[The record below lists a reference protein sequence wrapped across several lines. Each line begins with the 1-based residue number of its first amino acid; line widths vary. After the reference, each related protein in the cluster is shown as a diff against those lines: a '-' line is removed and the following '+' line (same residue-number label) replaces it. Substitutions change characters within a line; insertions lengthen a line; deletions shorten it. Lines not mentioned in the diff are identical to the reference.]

1 MEKNKHIYI
10 MQILLVCGIT
20 FGSQNLDL
28 NNKHVWAA
36 SIARNVLYI
45 LTIQTLKGVCVVGYT
60 MYRKNQAL
68 DAKVLDRMNRHHVMM
83 FLACVAFLVLSEQ
96 NVLDRSIY
104 LIILASLVTDIP
116 NIVKKKDNKITMNYA
131 MGMACSYFEG
141 YLVHVLPS
149 DGARFFGF
157 LENIRAYE
165 DNQGVVFPVK
175 KLFIVVTKSLY
186 SPPALKDY
194 NKSDRNDVARIEAC
208 SALSTIQKDV
218 AGVKDRTYKNTAYKI
233 YRPTGRPVCLSVEGG
248 TPLATLFRVLR
259 NRDLSEELEGL
270 DREEVVKDFLTS
282 LRKIIDKSPECRGK
296 CELIYFDDTDRN
308 LNLADVLLDRIRELE
323 PNFEEIIA
331 ERR

>member
-1 MEKNKHIYI
+1 MAWTRVAALI
-10 MQILLVCGIT
+10 ILTVLFVS
-20 FGSQNLDL
+20 GSQNFELS
-28 NNKHVWAA
+28 NKHVWAT

-45 LTIQTLKGVCVVGYT
+45 LTIQGLKGVCVVAYK
-60 MYRKNQAL
+60 MYRKGQAL
-68 DAKVLDRMNRHHVMM
+68 DAKLLDRMNRHHVMM
-83 FLACVAFLVLSEQ
+83 FFACVAFLILSEQ
-96 NVLDRSIY
+96 DVLDRSVY

-149 DGARFFGF
+149 DGAKFFGF

-175 KLFIVVTKSLY
+175 KLFVVVTKSLY
-186 SPPALKDY
+186 SPPALVDF
-194 NKSDRNDVARIEAC
+194 NKSDRHDVAKLEAC

-218 AGVKDRTYKNTAYKI
+218 AGVLGRTYKNTAYKI
-233 YRPTGRPVCLSVEGG
+233 YRRAARPVCVSAEGG

-259 NRDLSEELEGL
+259 NRDLSDELVGL
-270 DREEVVKDFLTS
+270 DREEVVKDFLTF
-282 LRKIIDKSPECRGK
+282 LRKIIDKSPECSGK
-296 CELIYFDDTDRN
+296 CELIYFNDTDRN
-308 LNLADVLLDRIRELE
+308 LNLADVLLDRIRELA